1 VELRYHSKNEARPK
15 SQMSRNKKFEHMKK
29 IKFITIILALGFIL
43 TSFIGSS
50 EKNKSIVDQKEGL
63 YIFILS
69 KPVAEYEYLGSVKK
83 ILAWSGKPDEMLNS
97 MIRKVK
103 KDYPKADGIVF
114 TSIDMDK
121 ADAIQFKN

>member
-1 VELRYHSKNEARPK
+1 
-15 SQMSRNKKFEHMKK
+15 MKK
-29 IKFITIILALGFIL
+29 IKFITIILPLGFIL

-50 EKNKSIVDQKEGL
+50 EKSKSIVDQKEGL

-83 ILAWSGKPDEMLNS
+83 VLAWSGKPDEMLNS

-114 TSIDMDK
+114 TSVDMDK